1 MMNLYTS
8 HYWSSHKHKTNRIN
22 KQVYGSDRTKRE
34 FWHIG
39 LALYVLEK
47 ERSNLPLEIKCSYQ
61 EYENSREKLST
72 NPITTKKQ
80 CNRK

>member
-1 MMNLYTS
+1 MGQ
-8 HYWSSHKHKTNRIN
+8 IE
-22 KQVYGSDRTKRE
+22 QKRE
-34 FWHIG
+34 FWQIG

-72 NPITTKKQ
+72 NPTTTKKQ